1 MKEVKCDF
9 CNKVI
14 DENKPRI
21 RANVQEVRN
30 EIGAFIQRLVYDSM
44 DFCNV
49 HCLANFICNKA
60 AELAESE

>member
-1 MKEVKCDF
+1 MKETRCDF

-14 DENKPRI
+14 SGDKERI
-21 RANVQEVRN
+21 KANVQEVSN
-30 EIGAFIQRLVYDSM
+30 EKGSFVKGLIYDNM

-60 AELAESE
+60 AEME